1 MSPWGPASQGV
12 VALSAR
18 LVRRGGLILA
28 AVGAA
33 YVAVEVLSYEQSYPT
48 AASRAHL
55 AAFQDNP
62 SVRMI
67 QGLAHDVDTTGG
79 FVAWD
84 GGWFLETLA
93 AIWVLLAILRLTRG
107 DEETD
112 RAALVLMTPLSARRV
127 LGLQLLTTAAA
138 GLVFSVA
145 CGVALLCFGVPV
157 GGAALFT
164 LGLAGFVATATCFGA
179 LAAQLLDVR
188 RRAVG
193 AASGLVA
200 ASFLVR
206 MVGNSDDTLSWMRW
220 LSPYGWM
227 DNLRAFGSVGWTAL
241 GLLLSAPLALSML
254 CLSLRARRD
263 TGGAVRASHDD
274 RDPHERFLGSPL
286 AFAFRCSRGVLIAWG
301 LGLAA
306 YAALIG
312 SMLPTM
318 VDYLAKDPDLRK
330 SLTAYGIDVE
340 DITTGMVGF
349 MSLMFGLAFALFAC
363 WRLGAARS
371 EEDSGRADLL
381 LVRPLTRRSWL
392 GGHLVLA
399 TGSVLLLATTTGLSM
414 WAGGALAGA
423 SLSMGQA
430 VGATWNTVPVVLLL
444 MAVAV
449 LLLGTRPRVTVVGSA
464 SLAALCY
471 LLPAVGKALGLPVW
485 VRDVSPFQHLAVVPV
500 QPYAVTSG
508 VVMLLLAAAVGSF
521 GVVAFS
527 QRDLSSA

>member
-1 MSPWGPASQGV
+1 MSSGAV

-33 YVAVEVLSYEQSYPT
+33 YVAVEVLSYRQSYPT

-55 AAFQDNP
+55 ATFQDNP

-67 QGLAHDVDTTGG
+67 QGLARDVGTTGG

-112 RAALVLMTPLSARRV
+112 RAALVLMTPLPATRV
-127 LGLQLLTTAAA
+127 LALQLLTVAAA
-138 GLVFSVA
+138 GLVFSAA
-145 CGVALLCFGVPV
+145 CGVALLGFGVPV
-157 GGAALFT
+157 GGAALFS
-164 LGLAGFVATATCFGA
+164 LGLAGFLGTATCFGA
-179 LAAQLLDVR
+179 FAAQLLDVR

-193 AASGLVA
+193 VASGLVA

-206 MVGNSDDTLSWMRW
+206 MVGNSDDALSWLRW

-227 DNLRAFGSVGWTAL
+227 DNLRAFGSTSWTAL
-241 GLLLSAPLALSML
+241 GLLLVVPFALASV
-254 CLSLRARRD
+254 CLSLRAHRD
-263 TGGAVRASHDD
+263 TGGAVLARSDD
-274 RDPHERFLGSPL
+274 REPRERLLGSPV
-286 AFAFRCSRGVLIAWG
+286 AFAFRSSRGVLLAWG

-306 YAALIG
+306 YAAMIG

-318 VDYLAKDPDLRK
+318 VDYLVKDPDLRA
-330 SLTAYGIDVE
+330 SLKAYGIDVE

-349 MSLMFGLAFALFAC
+349 MSVMFGLAFALFAC

-392 GGHLVLA
+392 GGHVALA

-423 SLSMGQA
+423 SLSLGQA
-430 VGATWNTVPVVLLL
+430 VGATWNTVPVALLL

-449 LLLGTRPRVTVVGSA
+449 LLLGTRPRITVVGSA
-464 SLAALCY
+464 SLAAVCY
-471 LLPAVGKALGLPVW
+471 LLPVVGKALGLPVW

-500 QPYAVTSG
+500 RPYALTSG
-508 VVMLLLAAAVGSF
+508 VVMLLVAAAVGAL

-527 QRDLSSA
+527 RRDLTSA